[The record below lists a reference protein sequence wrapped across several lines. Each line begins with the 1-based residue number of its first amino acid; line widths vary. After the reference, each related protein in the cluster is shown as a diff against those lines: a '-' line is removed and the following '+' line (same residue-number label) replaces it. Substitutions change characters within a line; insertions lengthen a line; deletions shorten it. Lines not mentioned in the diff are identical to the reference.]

1 LAVYLLKNI
10 HFLEGHLRNI
20 PTNNSITH
28 AEEDCSNLSQSECII
43 DPRSIVEFLIETK
56 IKCPSLI
63 YAYSLFLSFKQKVS
77 NSSLCH
83 KTVRGV
89 VNRNY

>member
-1 LAVYLLKNI
+1 MIQWLQIWIKLLSSDGDRFGFPIDKKNI

-56 IKCPSLI
+56 IK
-63 YAYSLFLSFKQKVS
+63 
-77 NSSLCH
+77 
-83 KTVRGV
+83 
-89 VNRNY
+89 